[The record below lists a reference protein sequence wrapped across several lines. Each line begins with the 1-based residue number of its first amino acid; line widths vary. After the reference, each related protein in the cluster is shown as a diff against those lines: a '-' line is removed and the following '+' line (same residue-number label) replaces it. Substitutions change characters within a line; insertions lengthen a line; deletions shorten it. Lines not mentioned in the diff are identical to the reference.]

1 MLIRSRNKMTEEDR
15 ARELAK
21 KREKQRK
28 KMIRTRYGQKQKKHA
43 KKGIQS
49 CILAA
54 FGCILLTVMITV
66 SFHARGEVG
75 GFIGVA
81 ALATLVIVW
90 RGLVYAVRG
99 FKERDKN
106 YITCKVGAGFNGLLL
121 LFMCGIFIRGLF

>member
-1 MLIRSRNKMTEEDR
+1 MFIKNRKKMTEEDR

-49 CILAA
+49 CVLAV
-54 FGCILLTVMITV
+54 FGCAFLSLMIAA
-66 SFHARGEVG
+66 SFHNRGEVG
-75 GFIGVA
+75 AFIGVA

-106 YITCKVGAGFNGLLL
+106 YITCKVGACMNGLLL